1 MKKYLFI
8 IGIFLIICQFNVTAI
23 SLQGNVTVQWTVHNW
38 TSGNSSSKSWRWTE
52 SEGRLYKTYGSSVDT
67 WGLSNLV
74 GSNFSNGSF
83 QLALKSAAI
92 NVEGSDVIAVDH
104 VQIRVYYYTIPNV
117 TLVSPT
123 PANNSIIGSTM
134 RINFTTSEAG
144 TTCYFQS
151 NRNGSWVNES
161 IISGGTSCNPYYYIT
176 GLNNGTFQYNQVVI
190 TSDATGVSET
200 RNVSVQNVPSEVN
213 LTLPLNNTISTNTSW
228 ILNWSINNTQNDE
241 VILRGFIA
249 QNTTGN
255 ISKQMFYYGEGNLN
269 NSYIYNFS
277 SMQTPLNSSGLWALY
292 KFDKNSDVGENGTKI
307 VDYSQ
312 YSKNGTSTGLN
323 YVNGKFGR
331 GLYHSYPSYAV
342 EATLLS
348 KDFANISVNG
358 MSINTW
364 INMTQNTSTHII
376 VDYWSGNPCLSN
388 CFFTFQYIS
397 NKLRF
402 DIYKNNTAICSV
414 NSILGLNTNKNY
426 MVTATFNGSVNSIY
440 INGNLNN
447 NITCSFNGIN
457 STIWNN
463 VSQFQTVNIGER
475 PVDSSSFEGTIDEL
489 GFWNRSLSS
498 TEVSNLYNLQN
509 DTYFW
514 YVESNEYNISNKVN
528 TSIWQFTLGGVT
540 DPCLCLGTSN
550 CIIQGS
556 DNCVY
561 STPINMNNNNF
572 TCSNPGNVTFDTNMT
587 NYDYLIIFV
596 GCEIKTLAGR
606 YIKG

>member
-38 TSGNSSSKSWRWTE
+38 TSGNSSSKSLRWIE
-52 SEGRLYKTYGSSVDT
+52 SEGGLYKTYGGSGDT

-134 RINFTTSEAG
+134 RINYTTSEAG
-144 TTCYFQS
+144 NTCYFQS
-151 NRNGSWVNES
+151 NRSGSWVNES
-161 IISGGTSCNPYYYIT
+161 IISGGTSCNLYYYIT

-200 RNVSVQNVPSEVN
+200 RNVSVQNVPSQVN

-323 YVNGKFGR
+323 YANGKFGR
-331 GLYHSYPSYAV
+331 GLYHSYPTYLQEV
-342 EATLLS
+342 TLLS
-348 KDFANISVNG
+348 NDFANVSVNG
-358 MSINTW
+358 MSINAW
-364 INMTQNTSTHII
+364 INMTANNSYYTIATRFNTPYSRFFRLWYQ
-376 VDYWSGNPCLSN
+376 VDKM
-388 CFFTFQYIS
+388 T
-397 NKLRF
+397 F
-402 DIYKNNTAICSV
+402 DIYQNGNTTVCTSNFSGMQTGVYSMI
-414 NSILGLNTNKNY
+414 
-426 MVTATFNGSVNSIY
+426 TATFNGSFTSIY
-440 INGNLNN
+440 KDGIQRGNT
-447 NITCSFNGIN
+447 TCTFNGIN
-457 STIWNN
+457 
-463 VSQFQTVNIGER
+463 QTAWQYSEPVYIGEQLT
-475 PVDSSSFEGTIDEL
+475 DTLNFEGTIDEL

-528 TSIWQFTLGGVT
+528 TSIWQFIKGGIT

-556 DNCVY
+556 DNCIY
-561 STPINMNNNNF
+561 TTPINMNNNNF

-587 NYDYLIIFV
+587 NYDYLITFV
-596 GCEIKTLAGR
+596 GCEIRTLSGR
-606 YIKG
+606 YVTG